1 MQKLNEI
8 LTILLINRKKILQR
22 SLQILYVPVA
32 IISFCSILYFDND
45 TTVTHFAFRMTLL
58 LILTGSLFSDKICK
72 YLFEDVVIFNL
83 ELYESIKKK
92 RVDLLNEIYN
102 LEYIKENCRSL
113 SNYSFEL
120 LEKERVNIINE
131 CRSRKAE
138 LKKREQEYM
147 EIVNREHESQA
158 RRSKLESEYSSFYN
172 NIISKENELKN
183 KYKLKK
189 HKLEIKLDKLR
200 SELIHLQD
208 LKIKTIT
215 KCKN

>member
-8 LTILLINRKKILQR
+8 LTILLINREKILQR
-22 SLQILYVPVA
+22 SLQILYVPVL
-32 IISFCSILYFDND
+32 IISFCSIVYFDND
-45 TTVTHFAFRMTLL
+45 TTVMHFVFRMTSL
-58 LILTGSLFSDKICK
+58 LILTCSLLSEKICK

-131 CRSRKAE
+131 CRSRKREAE
-138 LKKREQEYM
+138 LEKQEYFK
-147 EIVNREHESQA
+147 ILDREHESQA
-158 RRSKLESEYSSFYN
+158 RRSKLESEYSS
-172 NIISKENELKN
+172 KEYELKN